1 MSANK
6 SRDGRW
12 DVFGYVLRDTRRSLK
27 EFLNHL
33 ISAHN
38 SRSSYCIRI
47 QKSQALSNLGFKFNF
62 SNISKSADVLIH
74 E

>member
-6 SRDGRW
+6 SRDVYRV
-12 DVFGYVLRDTRRSLK
+12 VFVCVLRVLRRSLK

-38 SRSSYCIRI
+38 SRSSYCI
-47 QKSQALSNLGFKFNF
+47 QKPQALSNLGFKFNF
-62 SNISKSADVLIH
+62 SNISKSVDVLIH

>member
-6 SRDGRW
+6 SRDVYRV
-12 DVFGYVLRDTRRSLK
+12 VFVCVLRVLRRSLK

-38 SRSSYCIRI
+38 SRSSYYI

-62 SNISKSADVLIH
+62 SNISKSVDDLIH

>member
-6 SRDGRW
+6 SRDGRR

-38 SRSSYCIRI
+38 SRSSYCI
-47 QKSQALSNLGFKFNF
+47 QKPQALSNLGFKFNF
-62 SNISKSADVLIH
+62 SNINKSAGVLIH

>member
-6 SRDGRW
+6 SRDGRGG
-12 DVFGYVLRDTRRSLK
+12 VFGYVLRVLRRSLK

-38 SRSSYCIRI
+38 SRSSYYI

-62 SNISKSADVLIH
+62 SNISKSVDDLIH

>member
-1 MSANK
+1 MSVNK

-38 SRSSYCIRI
+38 SQSSYYI
-47 QKSQALSNLGFKFNF
+47 QKSQALSNLGFK
-62 SNISKSADVLIH
+62 SISVLIR
-74 E
+74 EQYRL

>member
-12 DVFGYVLRDTRRSLK
+12 DVFGYVLRVLRRSLK

-38 SRSSYCIRI
+38 SRSSYYI
-47 QKSQALSNLGFKFNF
+47 QKSQALTNLGFKFNF
-62 SNISKSADVLIH
+62 SNISKSADDLIR

>member
-1 MSANK
+1 MSVNK
-6 SRDGRW
+6 SRDGRH
-12 DVFGYVLRDTRRSLK
+12 DVFGYVLRVLRRSLK

-38 SRSSYCIRI
+38 SRSSYYI

-62 SNISKSADVLIH
+62 SNISKSAGVLIH

>member
-1 MSANK
+1 MSVNK
-6 SRDGRW
+6 SWGGRR

-38 SRSSYCIRI
+38 SRSSYCI
-47 QKSQALSNLGFKFNF
+47 QKPQALSNLGFKFNF
-62 SNISKSADVLIH
+62 SNISKSVHDLID

>member
-1 MSANK
+1 MSVNK
-6 SRDGRW
+6 SRDVYLV
-12 DVFGYVLRDTRRSLK
+12 VFVCVLRDTRRSLK

-38 SRSSYCIRI
+38 SRSSYCI

-62 SNISKSADVLIH
+62 SNISKSVDVLIH

>member
-1 MSANK
+1 MSVNK
-6 SRDGRW
+6 SRDVYRV
-12 DVFGYVLRDTRRSLK
+12 VFVCVLRALRRSLK

-38 SRSSYCIRI
+38 SRSSYCI
-47 QKSQALSNLGFKFNF
+47 QKTQALSNLGFKFNF
-62 SNISKSADVLIH
+62 SNISKSVDDLIH